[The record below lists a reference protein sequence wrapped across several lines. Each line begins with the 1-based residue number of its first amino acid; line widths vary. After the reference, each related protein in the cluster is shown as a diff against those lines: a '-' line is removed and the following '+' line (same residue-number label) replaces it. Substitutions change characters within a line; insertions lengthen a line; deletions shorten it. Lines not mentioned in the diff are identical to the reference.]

1 MSISR
6 TISII
11 SISILQKNN
20 LYCWRKVKCYIDL
33 KPPPPPKPCCRSGQ
47 VKHPCSGESIQL
59 NVYGIGLVHTKE
71 LTRYDKANKHHGP
84 ARTSIGHRIYGYA
97 SCTRLCILLY

>member
-11 SISILQKNN
+11 SISIIQKNN

-33 KPPPPPKPCCRSGQ
+33 KTPAPEASLSERTRW
-47 VKHPCSGESIQL
+47 HPCSGESIQL
-59 NVYGIGLVHTKE
+59 NVYGTGPVHTNE
-71 LTRYDKANKHHGP
+71 LTRYDKSN
-84 ARTSIGHRIYGYA
+84 
-97 SCTRLCILLY
+97 

>member
-11 SISILQKNN
+11 SIISISIIQKNS

-33 KPPPPPKPCCRSGQ
+33 KTPAPKPCCRSGQ

-59 NVYGIGLVHTKE
+59 NVYGIGPVHTNE
-71 LTRYDKANKHHGP
+71 LTSYDKSN
-84 ARTSIGHRIYGYA
+84 
-97 SCTRLCILLY
+97 